1 MSSMVTSLS
10 LIEDKISKPVNKQKA
25 HKQKKTTMVEGECL
39 IKRQIL
45 LRIPVTTNPL
55 KKRHT
60 HKHHTL
66 NMKDALVKK
75 KT

>member
-25 HKQKKTTMVEGECL
+25 HKHKKTTMVEGEGV

-45 LRIPVTTNPL
+45 LRNPVPNPL

-60 HKHHTL
+60 HKHQTL
-66 NMKDALVKK
+66 NLKDALVKK
-75 KT
+75 NT

>member
-1 MSSMVTSLS
+1 MVTSLS

-25 HKQKKTTMVEGECL
+25 YNQKKTTMVEGECL

-45 LRIPVTTNPL
+45 LRNPVPNPL
-55 KKRHT
+55 KKGHT

>member
-1 MSSMVTSLS
+1 MVTSLS

-45 LRIPVTTNPL
+45 LRNPVPNPL

-60 HKHHTL
+60 HKHQTL
-66 NMKDALVKK
+66 NLKDALVKK
-75 KT
+75 NT